1 MVKRIITG
9 LVGFVLLMSCFSAFG
24 EAKPKKICEIKPREN
39 IVRYT
44 YVDQEGKATVL
55 LHGELPG
62 RGRLIF
68 TPSAFCLTNT
78 LILKQNISKK

>member
-24 EAKPKKICEIKPREN
+24 EAKPKKICEIEPREN

-44 YVDQEGKATVL
+44 YVDQEGKATEGPDGYVTL
-55 LHGELPG
+55 EICAN
-62 RGRLIF
+62 RLSEV
-68 TPSAFCLTNT
+68 TRA
-78 LILKQNISKK
+78 